1 MGSVAS
7 KVKETKQSTC
17 SICLDVVETGKAA
30 KTLSC
35 QHTFHE
41 GCIDTWF
48 KHKVSC
54 PLCRKE
60 PEDSVTLQVDWTQT
74 GETWRRRVRVITPEL
89 IWSPADGPMPEALRS
104 WRERHSL

>member
-1 MGSVAS
+1 MGLTSS
-7 KVKETKQSTC
+7 KVKENKTSAC
-17 SICLDVVETGKAA
+17 SICLDAIDKGT
-30 KTLSC
+30 TLSC

-41 GCIDTWF
+41 GCINTWF
-48 KHKVSC
+48 KHKASC
-54 PLCRKE
+54 PLCRK
-60 PEDSVTLQVDWTQT
+60 PAEDSVTLEVDWTRA

>member
-1 MGSVAS
+1 MGSVVS
-7 KVKETKQSTC
+7 KEKSTC
-17 SICLDVVETGKAA
+17 SICLDCVDTKK

-48 KHKVSC
+48 KYKTSC
-54 PLCRKE
+54 PLCRKTTDTE
-60 PEDSVTLQVDWTQT
+60 SVTLHIDWIRE
-74 GETWRRRVRVITPEL
+74 GETWRRRIRVTPEL
-89 IWSPADGPMPEALRS
+89 SWNPADGPMPDSLRS

>member
-1 MGSVAS
+1 MGSVVSKS
-7 KVKETKQSTC
+7 KVEKPTC
-17 SICLDVVETGKAA
+17 SICLDCVETGQAA

-41 GCIDTWF
+41 GCINTWF
-48 KHKVSC
+48 KHKASC
-54 PLCRKE
+54 PLCRT
-60 PEDSVTLQVDWTQT
+60 PEDSVTLQVDWTRN

-89 IWSPADGPMPEALRS
+89 VWSPADGPMPEALRS